1 MNIKE
6 LLNEV
11 LLKDKA
17 YIHLPFGDGKYD
29 INESVVVTWILMA
42 VILVLLLFLTHG
54 FKVHNISR
62 RQAAIESFVIWIR
75 RMGSEMLGEEAE
87 GYTEYI
93 CTVLIFLAVTNMS
106 GLLGFVPPTM
116 DINVTAALS
125 LMSILLVQFAS
136 IHKKGA
142 LKWLKGFTQPMAVIT
157 PMNILELAIR
167 PLSLCMR
174 LFGNIIGATVIM
186 ELIKN
191 TRFPAIYPLPFCLYF
206 DIFDGLIQA
215 YVSVFLTSL
224 YIKEAVE

>member
-11 LLKDKA
+11 LLKDKTF
-17 YIHLPFGDGKYD
+17 IHFPFGDGKFD
-29 INESVVVTWILMA
+29 INESVVVTWIIMA
-42 VILVLLLFLTHG
+42 VVLVLLLILTRD
-54 FKVHNISR
+54 FRVHNISK
-62 RQAAIESFVIWIR
+62 RQAAVESFVVWLR
-75 RMGSEMLGEEAE
+75 SMVSDMLGEE
-87 GYTEYI
+87 GSRYVEYI
-93 CTVLIFLAVTNMS
+93 MTVLMYLAIANMI
-106 GLLGFVPPTM
+106 GLFGFIPPTM

-125 LMSILLVQFAS
+125 VMSIVVVEGAC
-136 IHKKGA
+136 IRKKGVGG
-142 LKWLKGFTQPMAVIT
+142 WLKNFAQPMAVMT

-186 ELIKN
+186 ELIKHLL
-191 TRFPAIYPLPFCLYF
+191 PLALPVVFCLYF

-215 YVSVFLTSL
+215 YVFVFLTSL

>member
-17 YIHLPFGDGKYD
+17 FIHFPFGDGKYD
-29 INESVVVTWILMA
+29 INESVVVTWIIMA
-42 VILVLLLFLTHG
+42 VVLILLLILTHG
-54 FKVHNISR
+54 FKVHNISK
-62 RQAAIESFVIWIR
+62 RQAAIESFVVWIR
-75 RMGSEMLGEEAE
+75 GLVADMLGEEAA
-87 GYTEYI
+87 GYVDYI
-93 CTVLIFLAVTNMS
+93 TTVLLYLAIANMI
-106 GLLGFVPPTM
+106 GLFGFIPPTM

-125 LMSILLVQFAS
+125 LMSIVLVQAAG
-136 IHKKGA
+136 IRKKGP
-142 LKWLKGFTQPMAVIT
+142 LKWLKGFTEPMAVIT

-186 ELIKN
+186 ELIKHLL
-191 TRFPAIYPLPFCLYF
+191 PLALPVVFCLYF

-215 YVSVFLTSL
+215 YVFVFLTSL